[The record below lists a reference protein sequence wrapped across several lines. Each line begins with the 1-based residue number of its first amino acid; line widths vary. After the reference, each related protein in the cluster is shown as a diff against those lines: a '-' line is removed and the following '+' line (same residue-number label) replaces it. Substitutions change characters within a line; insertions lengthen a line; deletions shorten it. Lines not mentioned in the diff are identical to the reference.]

1 MNLLE
6 ILLNKLLIMKK
17 LIIYTLLLFVSFS
30 YGQKKELRNA
40 NKFYTSGEY
49 SSALDLLDSSK
60 SLFDSSDDKIK
71 SQVMLL
77 YGKIHT
83 SMEDFSLA
91 IKAFDM
97 SRNMGISNQILSPE
111 LSKLETAIITSAVGD
126 NETENFSE
134 AAKKLKMVYDINP
147 EINQEYLYYAASSA
161 VNSMDY
167 NLALEYYL
175 LLSDIKYEGIET
187 KFYITEV
194 ASGNEIEINSET
206 EFNLIKKI

>member
-1 MNLLE
+1 
-6 ILLNKLLIMKK
+6 MKK
-17 LIIYTLLLFVSFS
+17 LIIYVLLLFVSFS
-30 YGQKKELRNA
+30 YAQKRELRNA

-147 EINQEYLYYAASSA
+147 DINQQYLYYAASSA

-167 NLALEYYL
+167 DLALEYYQ
-175 LLSDIKYEGIET
+175 IGRAH
-187 KFYITEV
+187 V
-194 ASGNEIEINSET
+194 
-206 EFNLIKKI
+206 

>member
-1 MNLLE
+1 M
-6 ILLNKLLIMKK
+6 NKLLIMKK

-91 IKAFDM
+91 IKDL
-97 SRNMGISNQILSPE
+97 ICLEIWE
-111 LSKLETAIITSAVGD
+111 LV
-126 NETENFSE
+126 
-134 AAKKLKMVYDINP
+134 
-147 EINQEYLYYAASSA
+147 
-161 VNSMDY
+161 
-167 NLALEYYL
+167 
-175 LLSDIKYEGIET
+175 T
-187 KFYITEV
+187 K
-194 ASGNEIEINSET
+194 S
-206 EFNLIKKI
+206 